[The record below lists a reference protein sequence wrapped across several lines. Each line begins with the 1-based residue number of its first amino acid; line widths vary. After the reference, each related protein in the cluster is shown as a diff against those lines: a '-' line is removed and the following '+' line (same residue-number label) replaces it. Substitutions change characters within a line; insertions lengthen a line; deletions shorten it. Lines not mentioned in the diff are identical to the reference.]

1 MFSLTTEYALRAT
14 VWLAENQGLPQT
26 TQQIASATCVPVNYL
41 SKVLQSLGKA
51 GLVRALR
58 GKHGGFELA
67 KSPSSTSVLEIINVV
82 EPIQRIRTCPLG
94 LKQHSQSLCPL
105 HTRLDYAMEIIEESF
120 ASATLADLLTPYS
133 QPSLCG
139 SISTKG
145 T

>member
-1 MFSLTTEYALRAT
+1 MFSLTTEYALRAA
-14 VWLAENQGLPQT
+14 VWLAEKQGLPQT
-26 TQQIASATCVPVNYL
+26 TRQIASATCVPVNYL

-67 KSPSSTSVLEIINVV
+67 KASSSTSVLEIINVV
-82 EPIQRIRTCPLG
+82 EPIQRIRTCPLR

-105 HTRLDYAMEIIEESF
+105 HNRLDHALEILEESF
-120 ASATLADLLTPYS
+120 ASATLADLLTPNS

-145 T
+145 I

>member
-1 MFSLTTEYALRAT
+1 MFSLTTEYALRAA
-14 VWLAENQGLPQT
+14 VWLAEKQGLPQT
-26 TQQIASATCVPVNYL
+26 TQQIASATCVPANYL

-67 KSPSSTSVLEIINVV
+67 KSPSSTSVLEIINVM

-94 LKQHSQSLCPL
+94 LKQHSESLCPL
-105 HTRLDYAMEIIEESF
+105 HKRLDHAMQIYEESF
-120 ASATLADLLTPYS
+120 ASATLADMLTPYS

-145 T
+145 I